1 MFKPTLFVI
10 TVGSENHASSRIRMV
25 NYFEQIKET
34 FNLTWMPLRGYR
46 DYRTEGKASL
56 TNSIDKYWRLLKTIF
71 FLLGFNYDYVV
82 VQKEIVASWL
92 LKHVKRKGSVLI
104 FDMDDAIYL
113 AHQNNFS
120 DYLNL
125 FDKIIVSTPFLAERF
140 KDIDTPILVI
150 PSSVFLP
157 NLAENR
163 KLLNDQCIHISWI
176 GSPSTSKYL
185 TKIHDA
191 LLELSKSCE
200 VQMHIM
206 GATIQLDGVNCAYH
220 DWSIENERTLLS
232 NTDVGIMPL
241 DNTEWETMKGGYK
254 LLLYMS
260 YAIPVIADAV
270 GTNTLIIQH
279 GINGYLAQETS
290 QWLDYFNL
298 LLSHKEEAI
307 QTGTNGRKTVET
319 TYSYDVNASRLIQFI
334 KN

>member
-1 MFKPTLFVI
+1 MYKPTLFVI

-25 NYFEQIKET
+25 NHFEQLKET

-46 DYRTEGKASL
+46 DYRSEGKASL
-56 TNSIDKYWRLLKTIF
+56 TNSLDKHWRLLKIIF
-71 FLLGFNYDYVV
+71 FLLGFHYDYVV

-113 AHQNNFS
+113 AHENNFS

-176 GSPSTSKYL
+176 GSPSTSKY
-185 TKIHDA
+185 
-191 LLELSKSCE
+191 
-200 VQMHIM
+200 
-206 GATIQLDGVNCAYH
+206 
-220 DWSIENERTLLS
+220 
-232 NTDVGIMPL
+232 
-241 DNTEWETMKGGYK
+241 TM
-254 LLLYMS
+254 LYW
-260 YAIPVIADAV
+260 
-270 GTNTLIIQH
+270 N
-279 GINGYLAQETS
+279 YLKVAKCRCTS
-290 QWLDYFNL
+290 WGRQFNL
-298 LLSHKEEAI
+298 TELIAF
-307 QTGTNGRKTVET
+307 T
-319 TYSYDVNASRLIQFI
+319 TIGALRMSVPCLATPMWA
-334 KN
+334 